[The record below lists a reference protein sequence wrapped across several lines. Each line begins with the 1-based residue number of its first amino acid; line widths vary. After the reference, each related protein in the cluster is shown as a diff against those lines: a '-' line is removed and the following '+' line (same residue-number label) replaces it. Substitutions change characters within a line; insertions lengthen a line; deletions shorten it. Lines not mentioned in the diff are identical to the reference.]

1 MNGTAGAEGSL
12 RKESGSNLVTRLR
25 SLPLWAFLQTG
36 SGAGVCR
43 RVSDNLLG
51 QVRGVSLWVPATRF
65 FRLFSKSLNHAARH
79 MGTRLSDM

>member
-25 SLPLWAFLQTG
+25 SLPLRAFLQTTG

-65 FRLFSKSLNHAARH
+65 FRLFSKSLNHAA
-79 MGTRLSDM
+79 